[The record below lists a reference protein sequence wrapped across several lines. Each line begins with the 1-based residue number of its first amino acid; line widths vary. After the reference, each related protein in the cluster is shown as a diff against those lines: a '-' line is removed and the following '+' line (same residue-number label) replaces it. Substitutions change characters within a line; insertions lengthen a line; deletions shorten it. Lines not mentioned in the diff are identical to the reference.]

1 MEKGKPLKGNHYPH
15 SFRRRGL
22 TPCSPPAACVLG
34 GMNGSRQRA
43 SAVAAKLTEAGFTA
57 YFAGGCV
64 RDALLGADPHD
75 YDIATDA
82 VPDQVMALFPKSITV
97 GAHFGVVVV
106 RTGQEHVEVATFR
119 TDGSYHDGRRPSVVT
134 FSSPQED
141 AQRRD
146 FTVNGLFLDPA
157 TDEVIDFVGGKADL
171 AARTLRAIGDPS
183 ARFRED
189 HLRLMRAV
197 RFATTLGWEID
208 PPTWDAV
215 KAEAPSLAK
224 ISIERIRDEFM
235 KIMLHPNR
243 VRGLDLL
250 DESGLLRQIL
260 PEMEALKGC
269 DQPPQFH
276 PEGDVWVHTRLM
288 LSLLPDVVSA
298 PLVLSVLLHDIAKPA
313 TRTVDET
320 GRIRFNGHDDLGA
333 RMTGEILRR
342 MKFSNDII
350 EATVEAVT
358 HHMKFMHVQEMRTS
372 RLKRWMAHPTFA
384 DQLELHR
391 VDCLGCHGML
401 DNYEFLQAKQQE
413 FANEP
418 VIPPP
423 LLNGH
428 DLLKLGYPPGRD
440 LGRLLTLVQDQQLE
454 GALTSREDALAWLAR
469 EAPLPDPDHS

>member
-1 MEKGKPLKGNHYPH
+1 MMNEEN
-15 SFRRRGL
+15 RTAQENR
-22 TPCSPPAACVLG
+22 TEAA
-34 GMNGSRQRA
+34 
-43 SAVAAKLTEAGFTA
+43 AVAGTLKNAGFTA

-64 RDALLGADPHD
+64 RDFLLGNTPHD

-82 VPDQVMALFPKSITV
+82 RPDQVQALFPKSQAV
-97 GAHFGVVVV
+97 GAHFGVVIV
-106 RTGQEHVEVATFR
+106 RTKADHVEVATFR
-119 TDGSYHDGRRPSVVT
+119 TDGSYKDGRRPEAVT
-134 FSSPQED
+134 YSTPAED

-157 TDEVIDFVGGKADL
+157 TEEVIDFVDGKKDL
-171 AARTLRAIGDPS
+171 AAKLLRAIGDPA

-189 HLRLMRAV
+189 HLRLLRAV
-197 RFATTLGWEID
+197 RFATTLGWEIE
-208 PPTWDAV
+208 PATWAAI

-224 ISIERIRDEFM
+224 ISIERIRDEFV

-250 DESGLLRQIL
+250 DASGLLTHII

-288 LSLLPDVVSA
+288 LSLLPDIVST
-298 PLVLSVLLHDIAKPA
+298 PLVLSVLLHDIAKPP

-333 RMTGEILRR
+333 TMTGDILRR
-342 MKFSNDII
+342 MKFPNDII
-350 EATVEAVT
+350 DDTVEAVL
-358 HHMKFMHVQEMRTS
+358 HHMKFMHVQDMRTA
-372 RLKRWMAHPTFA
+372 RLKRWMAHHTFD
-384 DQLELHR
+384 DQLALHR

-401 DNYEFLQAKQQE
+401 DNYDFLLAKQRE
-413 FANEP
+413 FASAP

-423 LLNGH
+423 LLSGH
-428 DLLKLGYPPGRD
+428 DLIALGHPRGPT
-440 LGRLLTLVQDQQLE
+440 LGHLLTQIQDHQLE
-454 GALTSREDALAWLAR
+454 GRLTTKDEALAWLA
-469 EAPLPDPDHS
+469 ENAPL

>member
-1 MEKGKPLKGNHYPH
+1 MSESK
-15 SFRRRGL
+15 
-22 TPCSPPAACVLG
+22 
-34 GMNGSRQRA
+34 QRA
-43 SAVAAKLTEAGFTA
+43 TDVAAKLRGAGYRA

-64 RDALLGADPHD
+64 RDALLGTNPKD

-82 VPDQVMALFPKSITV
+82 TPQQVQALFPKSLAV

-106 RTGQEHVEVATFR
+106 RSGAEHIEVATFR
-119 TDGSYHDGRRPSVVT
+119 TDGSYKDGRRPEAVAYST
-134 FSSPQED
+134 PEED

-146 FTVNGLFLDPA
+146 FTVNGLFYDPVSN
-157 TDEVIDFVGGKADL
+157 EVIDFVGGKADL
-171 AARTLRAIGDPS
+171 EARVLRAIGDPAS
-183 ARFRED
+183 RFRED

-197 RFATTLGWEID
+197 RFATVLGWQIE
-208 PPTWDAV
+208 PVTWAAV

-250 DESGLLRQIL
+250 DESGLLTWIL

-288 LSLLPDVVSA
+288 LSLLPETVST

-313 TRTVDET
+313 TKTIDGT

-333 RMTGEILRR
+333 EMTGHILRR
-342 MKFSNDII
+342 LKFSNDII
-350 EATVEAVT
+350 EATVEAVLL
-358 HHMKFMHVQEMRTS
+358 HMKFMHVKDMRTAK
-372 RLKRWMAHPTFA
+372 LKRWMAHPTFP
-384 DQLELHR
+384 DQLALHR

-401 DNYEFLQAKQQE
+401 DNYEFLQAKQEE

-423 LLNGH
+423 LVNGH
-428 DLLKLGYPPGRD
+428 DLLAAGYPGGPEI
-440 LGRLLTLVQDQQLE
+440 GRLLILVQDQQLE
-454 GALTSREDALAWLAR
+454 GALTTREEALAWLAT
-469 EAPLPDPDHS
+469 EAPLPPIP

>member
-1 MEKGKPLKGNHYPH
+1 MSE
-15 SFRRRGL
+15 
-22 TPCSPPAACVLG
+22 
-34 GMNGSRQRA
+34 SRQRA
-43 SAVAAKLTEAGFTA
+43 GEVAGKLRGAGFRA

-64 RDALLGADPHD
+64 RDALLGVEPHD

-82 VPDQVMALFPKSITV
+82 RPEQVQAIFPKSMAV

-106 RTGQEHVEVATFR
+106 RTGPEHVEVATFR
-119 TDGSYHDGRRPSVVT
+119 TDGSYKDGRRPEEVT
-134 FSSPQED
+134 YSTPEED

-146 FTVNGLFLDPA
+146 FTVNGLFYDPA
-157 TDEVIDFVGGKADL
+157 TEEVIDFVGGRADL
-171 AARTLRAIGDPS
+171 AAKVLRAIGDPA

-197 RFATTLGWEID
+197 RFATTLGWEIE
-208 PPTWDAV
+208 PATWAAV
-215 KAEAPSLAK
+215 RAEAPTLAK

-250 DESGLLRQIL
+250 DESGLLTQIL

-288 LSLLPDVVSA
+288 LSLLPEVVSV

-313 TRTVDET
+313 TRTIDET

-333 RMTGEILRR
+333 QMTGDILRR
-342 MKFSNDII
+342 LKFSNDII
-350 EATVEAVT
+350 DATVEAVLL
-358 HHMKFMHVQEMRTS
+358 HMKFMHVQDMRTAK
-372 RLKRWMAHPTFA
+372 LKRWMAHPTFD
-384 DQLELHR
+384 DQMELHR

-401 DNYEFLQAKQQE
+401 DNYEFIQAKQQE

-423 LLNGH
+423 LLTGH
-428 DLLKLGYPPGRD
+428 DLLKLGYPPGREI
-440 LGRLLTLVQDQQLE
+440 GRLLTLVQDQQLD
-454 GALTSREDALAWLAR
+454 GTLTSTEEALAWLNQ
-469 EAPLPDPDHS
+469 EAPLG